1 MVSTWITKPEVHVE
15 HVASLVK
22 MQLQNIVANENNY
35 AVAA

>member
-22 MQLQNIVANENNY
+22 MQLQNIIANDKQF